1 MAIKHHSNENFLD
14 NNKLTFGTSD
24 DLQLYHSGSHSYV
37 DGNNT
42 GDLYIRSLNDDVVV
56 QAADDVFIYTQGGED
71 AIIARGDG
79 GVELYHN
86 NVKKFE
92 TTSAGATF
100 AGDIHLGANYIGR
113 DTHNIIDFATDN
125 HITFKTDQSTALQ
138 IDSNQSVKVVAGSL
152 QISGDNANYVTLT
165 ESGSGDFTIDA
176 ADDIRLDAGGGDV
189 VLKDDGTEFGRLTN
203 SSTDFVISAS
213 TQDKD
218 ILFKGDDGGSAI
230 TALTLDM
237 SDGGWATFNS
247 GIAVANTFSPSTF
260 GKATFAGVVDFNG
273 SETRFNPNA
282 NSSAK
287 IYSVGTNATALY
299 AGAGDG
305 LYLGANDAAGM
316 YFASGVDATFLG
328 NVTLAD
334 AKNLNLGADSD
345 LQLYHDATHSHI
357 VNLTGNLRIR
367 NFADDSDVTLESD
380 DGSGGT
386 TAYLTLDGSAGLTLS
401 NVNMKWNDG
410 VSAVFGTGGDS
421 LVRHTGT
428 NMEITNSAGVVLVTG
443 TPVNFGVDDT
453 GIDVKFF
460 GATSGRYMLWD
471 ESGDYLKFTDGAQA
485 VFGTGGDLG
494 IQHDGGNSYI
504 VHGGTGNL
512 IIRQNTNDA
521 DIKFDCD
528 DGAGGTATYLTLDG
542 SDTSVLFSKTL
553 KVVDSAYIGLGD
565 SFDFHLQHNGTDSKI
580 TNSTGDLY
588 ITNGAD
594 DKRIRFQADDGAGG
608 VTTYFDMQGSAATH
622 DGSATTSLF
631 TQWYDNSR
639 ISFGNGHDT
648 QIYHDGTNTNFYH
661 QTGNLIFKQAE
672 ADGDMIF
679 QADDGSGGLATYLTL
694 DGSATT
700 VNVTKKLIVDT
711 GSDNLIAEFKSSG
724 DSIGEIRIADNSKY
738 TRLLTVG
745 DTFKIMPSDG
755 DEVFNVSDSAISV
768 LAPLTVGVDDTG
780 HDVKFFGATSGRSM
794 LWDES
799 YDGLILSDN
808 TKLQLGSST
817 GYGDLQL
824 LHDGTNSY
832 VKNHFGNLYITN
844 HADDKDIIFQSDDG
858 SGGVETYFFLDG
870 SANGSDPLTIF
881 PDNSYLAIGS
891 GTDLYFNHNGTN
903 SFIQNATGNLIIN
916 QRTND
921 GDLILQCD
929 DGSGGETA
937 YLTLDG
943 TNVRTKFHKNVNL
956 EDDVQLQIG
965 NSQDLKLYHSGSHS
979 YISQEGVGNLYIQTL
994 TDDGD
999 IIFMSDD
1006 GSGGIE
1012 EYFRL
1017 DGSANGAT
1025 PLTVFPDSSQLA
1037 FGSGPDTY
1045 VYHNGSDFYLDN
1057 YTGDFYIT
1065 AQADDKDIIFRC
1077 DNGSG
1082 GTTTYFKL
1090 DGSSAS
1096 DGTLYTQFPDNSNL
1110 TFGSADDLQ
1119 IKHDGTDSKI
1129 TNSTGD
1135 LVIRNLA
1142 DNKDVIF
1149 QSDDGSGG
1157 VETYFFLNGGL
1168 SSPYTIFPDGT
1179 HIGLGN
1185 SIDLAI
1191 YHDSANSYLSQN
1203 GTGNLI
1209 IQHAVAD
1216 SDIIF
1221 RADDGSGGT
1230 TAYLTLDGS
1239 AETIN
1244 AAKSMV
1250 FADNAAAYFGAG
1262 LDLEIN
1268 SNGSSSSITGRVG
1281 DLTIGCSTDD
1291 GDIIFSSDDG
1301 SGGTTEY
1308 IRIDGGQTRTEFAKP
1323 TQHADN
1329 AIANFG
1335 SSSDMQIYHN
1345 GTDSYIL
1352 NGTGDLEIINNTD
1365 DGDIIFKSDDG
1376 SGGTTEYFR
1385 LDGGDVK
1392 IDFTQNVRHG
1402 DNVMTNWGSSNDLQI
1417 YHDGTDS
1424 YVSNTQNSGDL
1435 IIENGGNNKDVIFR
1449 CDDNSGG
1456 LTAYLTLDGSA
1467 TNVNIHKQAVFSDEL
1482 VIPEYIV
1489 HTGDG
1494 NTGFGFAA
1502 DDTFR
1507 VITGGTTRLNITTG
1521 IELTGNATFTGDVN
1535 LADSKKLQLGA
1546 SQDLQIFHDG
1556 TNTFIESYTGN
1567 FDISQLLDDGTMRF
1581 RADDGSGG
1589 TTTYLDLNGNDGT
1602 INAHVEIRWPDGIKA
1617 KFGSSQDLQIYHDG
1631 SNSYIDDGG
1640 TGELRIRAS
1649 ATAITS
1655 ANGNEYIAYFAG
1667 TGGQSASLY
1676 AGGSKKLE
1684 TTSTGISVTG
1694 DVTVSDD
1701 IFVADSGIINLGSG
1715 NDLKILHDSNH
1726 SYIKN
1731 YTGDLYI
1738 ENFADDKDI
1747 IFKSDDGSG
1756 GVTAYLTLDGS
1767 IAKTTVS
1774 RPLKFN
1780 DNISAEYGTDTDM
1793 IMYSSGSHGY
1803 IENYTGD
1810 LKFINNT
1817 NDKDIIFQSDD
1828 QSGGAATYFY
1838 LDGSVGFNRFPY
1850 PVIVEDSVNFNLGTG
1865 QDMQLLHNGS
1875 DSVIRNS
1882 TGDLYITNYAD
1893 DKDIIFQSDN
1903 GSGGDATY
1911 FRLDGSEV
1919 ETRFHKATL
1928 HYDNVKAKYG
1938 DSGDLQIYHDG
1949 SHSFIADSG
1958 TGHLQILS
1966 SQLQINN
1973 AGNTENMIT
1982 AAENGSVTLFND
1994 GSAKLATT
2002 STGVAVTGDVT
2013 VSDDIFVADSGI
2025 INLGTGNDLQIY
2037 HSGSNSHITD
2047 AGTGNLF
2054 IEGSNHIY
2062 FRSADQGEYYAQFN
2076 DDGACKFYHNNV
2088 VKLET
2093 TSAGITVAGNIVL
2106 SDDGTIG
2113 SASDTD
2119 AISIDDSGVVTFSS
2133 RIIANVRE
2141 FEVASG
2147 TDGDGKGDV
2156 VYFGSTTSMTA
2167 GKIYHY
2173 KSDGT
2178 WELADASAV
2187 ATCDG
2192 LLAVALGTAS
2202 NTHGMLLRGMVTIAN
2217 DPGAVG
2223 DVLYVSETGGQAIAT
2238 APSTSNA
2245 IVRVIGYCVHAT
2257 NGNIWFNPDGT
2268 FVEVA

>member
-780 HDVKFFGATSGRSM
+780 HDVKFFGATSGRYM
-794 LWDES
+794 EWDES
-799 YDGLILSDN
+799 ADALKFADSAFLY
-808 TKLQLGSST
+808 LGA
-817 GYGDLQL
+817 GNDLQFY
-824 LHDGTNSY
+824 HNGTNSVIANY
-832 VKNHFGNLYITN
+832 GGDFYITQN
-844 HADDKDIIFQSDDG
+844 TNDKDIIFECDDGSGGAEEYFRLDGSASAGNPITSFPDNSILSFGTGGDMRLTHNATDSTIFNYTGSLRLRQEANDGDILFQSDDG
-858 SGGVETYFFLDG
+858 SGGVATYF
-870 SANGSDPLTIF
+870 
-881 PDNSYLAIGS
+881 Y
-891 GTDLYFNHNGTN
+891 
-903 SFIQNATGNLIIN
+903 
-916 QRTND
+916 
-921 GDLILQCD
+921 
-929 DGSGGETA
+929 
-937 YLTLDG
+937 
-943 TNVRTKFHKNVNL
+943 
-956 EDDVQLQIG
+956 
-965 NSQDLKLYHSGSHS
+965 
-979 YISQEGVGNLYIQTL
+979 
-994 TDDGD
+994 
-999 IIFMSDD
+999 
-1006 GSGGIE
+1006 
-1012 EYFRL
+1012 
-1017 DGSANGAT
+1017 
-1025 PLTVFPDSSQLA
+1025 
-1037 FGSGPDTY
+1037 
-1045 VYHNGSDFYLDN
+1045 
-1057 YTGDFYIT
+1057 
-1065 AQADDKDIIFRC
+1065 
-1077 DNGSG
+1077 
-1082 GTTTYFKL
+1082 L